1 MLTYGDTNNT
11 CICICV
17 VRTEGVG
24 RVQQDTRL
32 SLHTTCHQQTDHC
45 LHTDL
50 YALLHTHTHVY
61 MYTHVDTDRQTDRQ
75 TVTRSVINRRRIL
88 CAQRHG
94 GRGRDNNSGDGV
106 GERQPVVYTSVD
118 GVGWDSNKATG

>member
-61 MYTHVDTDRQTDRQ
+61 MYTHVDTDRQTDSDAISNQ
-75 TVTRSVINRRRIL
+75 SSTYITLCSATRRPRSGQQQWRR
-88 CAQRHG
+88 G
-94 GRGRDNNSGDGV
+94 GR
-106 GERQPVVYTSVD
+106 ETTCSVH
-118 GVGWDSNKATG
+118 